1 MRIRLTVDTVGLVR
15 DGGHPRASMIPKGA
29 VLYVTGDAA
38 QSDGMISVVWNQQD
52 VMMFAVDIQVRSER
66 EIA

>member
-1 MRIRLTVDTVGLVR
+1 
-15 DGGHPRASMIPKGA
+15 MIPKGA